1 MLIYNGHMDTDII
14 YLGLKDPLTLRI
26 KGRRLYGHGSYN
38 LKGGVAAMVEA
49 AIAIKKSGIKLKGDL
64 IVTSVVGEF
73 QGVVSTIINIRRGI
87 RADFAL
93 VPEPYGEFFCLTHM
107 GVEQIAITLKGR

>member
-1 MLIYNGHMDTDII
+1 MRDNGFETEMVEVEADRLQPVARLKGEGGGGLLIYNGPMDTDII
-14 YLGLKDPLTLRI
+14 YLGLKDPLTPRI
-26 KGRRLYGHGSYN
+26 KRRRLYGHGSCN

-73 QGVVSTIINIRRGI
+73 QGGVSTIN
-87 RADFAL
+87 
-93 VPEPYGEFFCLTHM
+93 
-107 GVEQIAITLKGR
+107 